1 MIIIIKQLHKSH
13 THRNKRNFQNAGRRM
28 HLLLA
33 ALVYKLCIINRS
45 LAKSAE
51 ATLWFPGLDLLFK
64 TAKRFLLFG
73 GWGENSIS

>member
-13 THRNKRNFQNAGRRM
+13 IHRNKRNFQNVGRRM

-33 ALVYKLCIINRS
+33 VLVYKPCIINRRF
-45 LAKSAE
+45 AKSAE
-51 ATLWFPGLDLLFK
+51 AILWFPGLDLLFK
-64 TAKRFLLFG
+64 TAKRFLLFE